1 MTFICFIGIDGSGKT
16 TLAKQIMKTLI
27 DKGFKVKYT
36 WSRFEPWISK
46 PFIFL
51 AKFFFLN
58 KDNMNL
64 NYKQYSATRKNLF
77 KNNILYSLYLVL
89 IIPDVIIQNMI
100 KIGIP
105 IIMGRYIVADRYIY
119 DTVVDIA
126 VDRKFDINNT
136 MILLR
141 VLLYLLPKPKIVF
154 LLDVDEEIAF
164 KRKKD
169 IPSLEYIKD
178 RRTLYINIG
187 KEIGAVKLDGTK
199 NLLTLESEISN
210 HLKNRGY

>member
-16 TLAKQIMKTLI
+16 TLSKQIVKSLT
-27 DKGFKVKYT
+27 DKGLKVKYT

-51 AKFFFLN
+51 AKIFFLN

-89 IIPDVIIQNMI
+89 IIPDVIIQNII

-105 IIMGRYIVADRYIY
+105 IIMGRHVVADRYIY

-126 VDRKFDINNT
+126 FDRKFDINNT
-136 MILLR
+136 MRLLR
-141 VLLYLLPKPKIVF
+141 VLSYLLPKPQIIF
-154 LLDVDEEIAF
+154 LVDVDEEIAL

-169 IPSLEYIKD
+169 IPSLDYIKE
-178 RRTLYINIG
+178 RRTIYNAIG
-187 KEIGAVKLDGTK
+187 KKIRAIKLDGKK

-210 HLKNRGY
+210 HLESRYN

>member
-1 MTFICFIGIDGSGKT
+1 LTFICFIGIDGSGKT
-16 TLAKQIMKTLI
+16 TLAKQIVKTLTN
-27 DKGFKVKYT
+27 KGIKVKYT

-46 PFIFL
+46 PFIYL
-51 AKFFFLN
+51 AKIFFLN

-77 KNNILYSLYLVL
+77 KNNILYSVYLVL
-89 IIPDVIIQNMI
+89 TIPDLIIQNII

-105 IIMGRYIVADRYIY
+105 IMMGRYVVADRYIY
-119 DTVVDIA
+119 DTIVDIA
-126 VDRKFDINNT
+126 FDRKFDINNI
-136 MILLR
+136 MRLLKA
-141 VLLYLLPKPKIVF
+141 LLYLLPKPQIIF

-178 RRTLYINIG
+178 RRTLYNTIG
-187 KEIGAVKLDGTK
+187 KEIRAVKLDGTK

-210 HLKNRGY
+210 YLENRNN